1 MINEILSAIF
11 FVFTLVICAY
21 LIRHYIFTMT
31 VLRHAK
37 KGKTAYNVPNDDCEY
52 YEPTVTVLIPAHN
65 EAKVVGNLLQ
75 KIAETSYPKNK
86 LEIIVI
92 NDASHDNTGQIAD
105 CYAKK
110 YSFMKVLHR
119 DYNIGGRG
127 KPAALNAALKQANGE
142 IIVCFDADYIPDP
155 HVLHRIVAKF
165 TDPKVGAVQ
174 GRPVVFNESENIVTR
189 LIALERIGGFRVD
202 QAARDLLQLVPQF
215 GGTAGGFRRS
225 LVLSVGGFEES
236 IITEDTDLTFII
248 YLAGYKIRYAGDA
261 ECYEEAVGSLKA
273 YWRQRHRWAK
283 GHMQVCLKHA
293 TKVATTKRMTVR
305 EKIDGLLLLHIYF
318 MPLIT
323 LFSLFI
329 GAYLILAGSTI
340 AWGLWLVVPISIYS
354 FVGNYA
360 PFFEVGIGAYLD
372 GRSRLQWLAPL
383 LLFSFFFNMIIC
395 AKAFLSLVAD
405 KLLGSQSAVWEKTA
419 HFGRGTDRLGLR
431 GKCYYDSENT

>member
-1 MINEILSAIF
+1 
-11 FVFTLVICAY
+11 
-21 LIRHYIFTMT
+21 
-31 VLRHAK
+31 
-37 KGKTAYNVPNDDCEY
+37 
-52 YEPTVTVLIPAHN
+52 
-65 EAKVVGNLLQ
+65 
-75 KIAETSYPKNK
+75 
-86 LEIIVI
+86 
-92 NDASHDNTGQIAD
+92 
-105 CYAKK
+105 
-110 YSFMKVLHR
+110 
-119 DYNIGGRG
+119 
-127 KPAALNAALKQANGE
+127 
-142 IIVCFDADYIPDP
+142 
-155 HVLHRIVAKF
+155 
-165 TDPKVGAVQ
+165 
-174 GRPVVFNESENIVTR
+174 
-189 LIALERIGGFRVD
+189 
-202 QAARDLLQLVPQF
+202 
-215 GGTAGGFRRS
+215 
-225 LVLSVGGFEES
+225 
-236 IITEDTDLTFII
+236 
-248 YLAGYKIRYAGDA
+248 
-261 ECYEEAVGSLKA
+261 
-273 YWRQRHRWAK
+273 
-283 GHMQVCLKHA
+283 
-293 TKVATTKRMTVR
+293 MTVR